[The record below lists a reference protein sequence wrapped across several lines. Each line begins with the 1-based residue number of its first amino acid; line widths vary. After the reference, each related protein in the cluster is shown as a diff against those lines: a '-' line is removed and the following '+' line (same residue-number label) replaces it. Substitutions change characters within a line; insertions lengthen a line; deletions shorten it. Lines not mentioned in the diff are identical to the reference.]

1 MIDKKRV
8 AVVGLGNMGMGMAKN
23 LLAAGFAVRG
33 CDLRAERLQMLRE
46 MGGEAADNL
55 TQLADSQI
63 VFVMVMSG
71 EQALDVVT
79 GAGGLRECLL
89 PGATII
95 ISATIEPAL
104 MREAAAAL
112 TGSGIEL
119 IDSPVSGG
127 QFGAEAGTLTLM
139 AAGKAEALE
148 RCRSALEAVGGQIF
162 HVGEDIGMGQVVKAS
177 LQAYIGVSFV
187 GIFEALALG
196 ARAGIPGQT
205 LFEVFSNTHVGN
217 TPFFKNCARLILDR
231 QFENTGS
238 HIGTM
243 VKDLGISMQLARE
256 NGLPLFATSAAQ
268 QLFQAGSSLHPEGD
282 NWAIVQFLERFTGCE
297 VRWE

>member
-1 MIDKKRV
+1 MTDNRQV

-33 CDLRAERLQMLRE
+33 CDLRAERLQMLHE
-46 MGGEAADNL
+46 MGGEAAQDL

-71 EQALDVVT
+71 GQALDVVSR
-79 GAGGLRECLL
+79 AGGLRECLA

-95 ISATIEPAL
+95 ITATIEPSE

-112 TGSGIEL
+112 AGSGIDL

-127 QFGAEAGTLTLM
+127 QFGAESGTLTMM
-139 AAGKAEALE
+139 AAGKAEVMT
-148 RCRSALEAVGGQIF
+148 RCRAALEAVGGQIF
-162 HVGEDIGMGQVVKAS
+162 HVGEDIGMGQVIKAS

-196 ARAGIPGQT
+196 ARAGIPGKT
-205 LFEVFSNTHVGN
+205 LFEVFSSTHVGN
-217 TPFFKNCARLILDR
+217 SPFFKNCAQLILDR
-231 QFENTGS
+231 QFEDSGS

-256 NGLPLFATSAAQ
+256 NSLPLFATSAAQ
-268 QLFQAGSSLHPEGD
+268 QLFQAGISLHPNGD
-282 NWAIVQFLERFTGCE
+282 NWSIVQFLESFTGSE
-297 VRWE
+297 VSW